1 MPSEIQSQKYEKA
14 LHYEIFVKKEYW
26 FANNE
31 ITKAWCIFDI
41 GWHVGYF
48 SLRCLALWTTA
59 QIHYF
64 EPVKDFY
71 EQAKTNLIG
80 CPNVILNNYGI
91 WAKKEIW
98 FMFLNEEKTMQSSKF
113 HSFLNSSTNKI
124 EVRFDILKNYIINNG
139 IKKIDVL
146 KLDVE
151 GMEFEIFNSRSD
163 FEWWKINNLI
173 AEIHILD
180 EEMLIR
186 WNDIL
191 PIIQKHFK
199 HVKIIESWYRK
210 EIFLIYA
217 KKL

>member
-1 MPSEIQSQKYEKA
+1 MPSGIQSQKYEKA
-14 LHYEIFVKKEYW
+14 LYYEIFVKEEYW

-59 QIHYF
+59 QIYYF

-71 EQAKTNLIG
+71 EQAKTNLTG
-80 CPNVILNNYGI
+80 CPNIILNNYGI

-124 EVRFDILKNYIINNG
+124 GVSFDTLKNYIINND

-163 FEWWKINNLI
+163 FEWGKIDNLI

-180 EEMLIR
+180 KEMLIH

-191 PIIQKHFK
+191 PIIQKYFNN
-199 HVKIIESWYRK
+199 VEIIRLWYRK